1 MPFLSP
7 SACLTACPSAMP
19 TSSVVW
25 WWSMWRSPRA
35 VTLTSM
41 REWRARRSSMWSRK
55 PMPVETVALP
65 VPSRSTATSTSV
77 SFVVRRS
84 EALRMARP
92 FVKRRP
98 SIRRTNPAPPRPR
111 IIVDDCRR
119 RPTLMQQA
127 GPAAFASLA
136 RRAYI
141 PSAPAIHPMQ
151 NPQPDPWHA
160 TTILT
165 VRKGGIV
172 AIGGD
177 GQVSIGQTII
187 KGNAKKVRRLG
198 KGDVIGGFAGA
209 TADAFTL
216 FERLEAKLEQ
226 YPGQLTRAA
235 VELAKDWRTD
245 RYLRRLEAMMIVADA
260 QVSLVLTGT
269 GDVLE
274 PEAGVMGI
282 GSGGNYALA
291 AARAMMDGP
300 LDAEA
305 IVRKAMDIAAD
316 ICVYTNRNV
325 TIEKL

>member
-1 MPFLSP
+1 M
-7 SACLTACPSAMP
+7 
-19 TSSVVW
+19 
-25 WWSMWRSPRA
+25 
-35 VTLTSM
+35 
-41 REWRARRSSMWSRK
+41 
-55 PMPVETVALP
+55 
-65 VPSRSTATSTSV
+65 ATSTSV
-77 SFVVRRS
+77 SLVVRLTTP
-84 EALRMARP
+84 LRMMGL
-92 FVKRRP
+92 VK
-98 SIRRTNPAPPRPR
+98 SGGACSCRRTGAHF
-111 IIVDDCRR
+111 
-119 RPTLMQQA
+119 A
-127 GPAAFASLA
+127 GPCADPRAFYQGFAIFANTA
-136 RRAYI
+136 RGQNCAYMPQCLNHAQALGSRMQP
-141 PSAPAIHPMQ
+141 PS
-151 NPQPDPWHA
+151 PDLWHG

-165 VRKGGIV
+165 VRKGGTV
-172 AIGGD
+172 VIGGD
-177 GQVSIGQTII
+177 GQVSIGQTVV
-187 KGNAKKVRRLG
+187 KANAKKVRRLG

-216 FERLEAKLEQ
+216 FERLEAKLDQ

-245 RYLRRLEAMMIVADA
+245 RYLRRLEAMMLVADT

-291 AARAMMDGP
+291 AARALIDGP

-316 ICVYTNRNV
+316 ICVFTNRNI